1 MTDWTVFGRSPSASF
16 LATRSTKRLL
26 RWCALYI
33 NLDRRQDR
41 KGGCFGRVWLTS
53 SWSDQITVHW
63 HFDTGCILSL
73 SLSLT
78 QKSAQKYTFSF
89 KSGRHVFFCVEIF
102 FQLSESNISRGCI
115 ACWTSLCKG
124 SNLQWMM
131 IFLVTLPSQA
141 FMLSTPWTVKQGLCC
156 SAAFDFFGVAS
167 KFKVSFQSRLAG
179 LSVTF
184 SFHLQ
189 NAWAA
194 FKTLM

>member
-1 MTDWTVFGRSPSASF
+1 MCFVHQSGSSAGSE
-16 LATRSTKRLL
+16 RRLL
-26 RWCALYI
+26 WKSVIDLILIWSNHCALT
-33 NLDRRQDR
+33 
-41 KGGCFGRVWLTS
+41 F
-53 SWSDQITVHW
+53 W
-63 HFDTGCILSL
+63 HRLYSLSL

-78 QKSAQKYTFSF
+78 QKSAQKYIFSF

-124 SNLQWMM
+124 SNLQWMI

-156 SAAFDFFGVAS
+156 SAAFEFFGVAS